1 MMMMMST
8 FTAGES
14 INLYAKCAE
23 RGGGGGGWVRRE
35 IESQHNQNKEKEK
48 RM

>member
-23 RGGGGGGWVRRE
+23 GGGGGGLGETGDRK
-35 IESQHNQNKEKEK
+35 ST
-48 RM
+48 